1 MIYPIKKVLEISPK
15 KKKKSTIFV
24 GILVMCKS
32 CGLRICC
39 CISSAKNINITMG
52 KFEKYRYWEWLKKEY
67 LNGNEKKYIYS
78 L

>member
-1 MIYPIKKVLEISPK
+1 
-15 KKKKSTIFV
+15 
-24 GILVMCKS
+24 MCKS

>member
-1 MIYPIKKVLEISPK
+1 MSKKI
-15 KKKKSTIFV
+15 TIFV
-24 GILVMCKS
+24 SILVMCRS

-67 LNGNEKKYIYS
+67 LNGNEKKKIYIYIYI
-78 L
+78 